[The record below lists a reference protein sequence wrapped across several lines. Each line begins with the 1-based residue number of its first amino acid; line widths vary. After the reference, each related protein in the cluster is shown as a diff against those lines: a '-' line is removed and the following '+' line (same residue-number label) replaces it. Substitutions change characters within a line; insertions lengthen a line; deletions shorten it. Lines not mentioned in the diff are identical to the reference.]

1 VHTTHFISQ
10 INKALIT
17 GSSVGSEMIY
27 MARRFTEA
35 EKQAALADLKD
46 GMTLEQASKKHKCS
60 SASLMQWKKAV
71 GRGSKVAVK
80 RTGAKVASSE
90 AVPSMQADRVLELEG
105 ENKHLQDENRSLRS
119 LMLDGYI
126 ANEEH
131 PKLRRIA
138 QTLRDAGKNQLQRI
152 LEIILIAE
160 AEPSANSDSSDGR
173 ESTAESHASNGLPR
187 HPSGTIKLR
196 RKADIEA

>member
-1 VHTTHFISQ
+1 
-10 INKALIT
+10 
-17 GSSVGSEMIY
+17 

-60 SASLMQWKKAV
+60 SASLMQWKKTV
-71 GRGSKVAVK
+71 GKGAKVAVK
-80 RTGAKVASSE
+80 KTGAKIAVSAL
-90 AVPSMQADRVLELEG
+90 VPSPQTDRVLELEN

-126 ANEEH
+126 ANEQH
-131 PKLRRIA
+131 PKLKRIA
-138 QTLRDAGKNQLQRI
+138 RTLRDAGKNQLQHI
-152 LEIILIAE
+152 LEIILVAE
-160 AEPSANSDSSDGR
+160 AEPSASSDSLDR
-173 ESTAESHASNGLPR
+173 PEAAVESHASNGLPR

>member
-1 VHTTHFISQ
+1 MRVPHFISQ

-17 GSSVGSEMIY
+17 RSFVGLEIIY

-60 SASLMQWKKAV
+60 SASLMQWKKTV
-71 GRGSKVAVK
+71 GKGAKGAVK
-80 RTGAKVASSE
+80 RTGAKVAVSAS
-90 AVPSMQADRVLELEG
+90 APSPQADRVLELES
-105 ENKHLQDENRSLRS
+105 ENNHLQDENRSLRS

-126 ANEEH
+126 ANEQH
-131 PKLRRIA
+131 PKLKRIA
-138 QTLRDAGKNQLQRI
+138 RTLRDAGKNQLQHI

-160 AEPSANSDSSDGR
+160 AETPASSDS
-173 ESTAESHASNGLPR
+173 
-187 HPSGTIKLR
+187 
-196 RKADIEA
+196 